1 MPNTPTLAA
10 PTRGSDARSRSSA
23 REILADQTSHWSP
36 AGSLDS
42 GDSHDKGEPSLCV
55 GEAA

>member
-1 MPNTPTLAA
+1 MTSKEQTMS
-10 PTRGSDARSRSSA
+10 TRERISDSREQARQA
-23 REILADQTSHWSP
+23 VAEQVAEWSP
-36 AGSLDS
+36 DRGVDV

>member
-1 MPNTPTLAA
+1 MSTPE
-10 PTRGSDARSRSSA
+10 RISDRRERARQAVAVRVA
-23 REILADQTSHWSP
+23 EWSP
-36 AGSLDS
+36 DRSVDV

>member
-1 MPNTPTLAA
+1 MYECHPTAD
-10 PTRGSDARSRSSA
+10 RREQARRA
-23 REILADQTSHWSP
+23 MIDRVAEWSP
-36 AGSLDS
+36 DRSFDL

>member
-1 MPNTPTLAA
+1 MS
-10 PTRGSDARSRSSA
+10 TREPISDRRERARRA
-23 REILADQTSHWSP
+23 VAEQVADWSP
-36 AGSLDS
+36 DRSVDL